1 MIIRWWMSV
10 KRTIM
15 GSRLAEQHFKV
26 RNQNQVGGNE
36 NDIRQK
42 RSAEADWACYGA
54 WRRASG
60 PAGGIL
66 TATYELRSVTSARR
80 SG

>member
-15 GSRLAEQHFKV
+15 GSRLAEQHFKI

-36 NDIRQK
+36 NDIR
-42 RSAEADWACYGA
+42 
-54 WRRASG
+54 
-60 PAGGIL
+60 
-66 TATYELRSVTSARR
+66 
-80 SG
+80 